1 MAISDITV
9 PWNGQT
15 YSNVESFIKG
25 VLASLDDVLSG
36 KQATLVSGVSIKTVN
51 NQSLVGSGNISIEG
65 GSQITV
71 DQALS
76 STSTNPVQNKAVYAA
91 LATKQATLTFDS
103 TPTANS
109 NNPVRS
115 SGIYAALQNK
125 VNTDGSKGLS
135 SNDFTDALKAKL
147 NSIADNAQENVIER
161 ITFNGTTLTV
171 ANKGVSMTSP
181 VTSVNGR
188 TGAVT
193 ITVPT
198 KTSDL
203 TNDSNYITSATLN
216 STLSNYV
223 TSSQM
228 SSYATSSQV
237 QTMISTATD
246 NAVFLGPVIEQNV
259 TMGGLS

>member
-25 VLASLDDVLSG
+25 VLASLDDMLSG

-147 NSIADNAQENVIER
+147 NSIADNAQVNVIER

-171 ANKGVSMTSP
+171 TNKGVSMTSP

-193 ITVPT
+193 ITIPT

-203 TNDSNYITSATLN
+203 TNDSNYITS
-216 STLSNYV
+216 
-223 TSSQM
+223 SQL
-228 SSYATSSQV
+228 SSYVTSSQV
-237 QTMISTATD
+237 QTMINSATD
-246 NAVFLGPVIEQNV
+246 NVLFLGQVIEQNV